1 MNKKIIIVDDFY
13 DIAHKYH
20 KSFFEGQLMLEEE
33 TTQKISHILG
43 RNLKFEHIFNEIGYK
58 SEKNNITANLQ
69 FDFIAVI
76 YLTLPTEFVSEK
88 GISFYRHKKTDLESF
103 PNIEEYKFNGWE
115 SPNKIF
121 NTEDSNEWEEYSN
134 IFVKYNRCVIFKAD
148 YWHSYGNGFG
158 DSINNS
164 MLYQKLLI
172 KDVC

>member
-20 KSFFEGQLMLEEE
+20 KSFFDKKLMLEEE

-43 RNLKFEHIFNEIGYK
+43 LNLKFEHTFNEIRYK
-58 SEKNNITANLQ
+58 SEKNKITANLE

-88 GISFYRHKKTDLESF
+88 GISFYRHKKTNLESF
-103 PNIEEYKFNGWE
+103 PNMKECQINGWE
-115 SPNKIF
+115 SIDKMF
-121 NTEDSNEWEEYSN
+121 NIEDLNDWEEYSS
-134 IFVKYNRCVIFKAD
+134 IFVKYNRCIIFKAD

-158 DSINNS
+158 DCINNS
-164 MLYQKLLI
+164 MLYRKFLI
-172 KDVC
+172 KNV